1 MSVLPHL
8 HSAAWVVPV
17 SAAPIA
23 RGAVAVYAGT
33 IKDIGPLDLLQ
44 SRYPGAAITTHG
56 EKALTPALINAHT
69 HLELSHLGE
78 LATTP
83 HQGSFTAWVS
93 QLIELRARLG
103 ASGAAVE
110 QSAAAVCLHQYSDG
124 VSVLAD
130 TGNTDVALALT
141 SSFPGR
147 LLAFHEYLGMTE
159 RSLAKNRERLML
171 EPDTRLC
178 SGHAPYSS
186 HPALLSA
193 LKRRAKRLDQVF
205 PLHTAEPL
213 AELEMLRHGQGEMVD
228 FIHART
234 GENIAFQAAIG
245 PDEGSIHYLYRHGL
259 LDTHTLCIHAIHVSD
274 EEMAIM
280 AGTGVKV
287 CLCPGSN
294 RFLGVGSAPVE
305 RYLAQGILP
314 ALGTDSLASN
324 PELSLW
330 REMRLLAE
338 ASGAPD
344 PSVIFAMATLG
355 GAQALHLDAHL
366 GSLEPGKEADVL
378 AVPLAEPAAT
388 PEALMQALV
397 NRHALSPHAL
407 QPLSRIDP

>member
-1 MSVLPHL
+1 
-8 HSAAWVVPV
+8 
-17 SAAPIA
+17 
-23 RGAVAVYAGT
+23 
-33 IKDIGPLDLLQ
+33 
-44 SRYPGAAITTHG
+44 
-56 EKALTPALINAHT
+56 
-69 HLELSHLGE
+69 
-78 LATTP
+78 
-83 HQGSFTAWVS
+83 
-93 QLIELRARLG
+93 
-103 ASGAAVE
+103 
-110 QSAAAVCLHQYSDG
+110 
-124 VSVLAD
+124 
-130 TGNTDVALALT
+130 
-141 SSFPGR
+141 
-147 LLAFHEYLGMTE
+147 
-159 RSLAKNRERLML
+159 
-171 EPDTRLC
+171 
-178 SGHAPYSS
+178 
-186 HPALLSA
+186 
-193 LKRRAKRLDQVF
+193 
-205 PLHTAEPL
+205 
-213 AELEMLRHGQGEMVD
+213 
-228 FIHART
+228 
-234 GENIAFQAAIG
+234 
-245 PDEGSIHYLYRHGL
+245 
-259 LDTHTLCIHAIHVSD
+259 
-274 EEMAIM
+274 M

-338 ASGAPD
+338 ASDAPD